1 MKKMKTLIKGGH
13 ILEPSLQ
20 LDEVLDVLIE
30 DGIITELGAGLDVA
44 DAEVIPAEGMFVMPG
59 FIDLHV
65 HFREPGFT
73 YKETVKTG
81 SMAAAAG
88 GYTTV
93 CPMPNTKPVA
103 DSKKRIE
110 DFLEIVKKDA
120 AINVLPVGSITEG
133 QNGEKLSDFRGMKA
147 AGICAL
153 SEDGKSVM
161 DEALYEEGM
170 RLAGTLSLPIF
181 AHCEDKNLVG
191 DGVMNEGETARR
203 FGLSGIS
210 NEVEDIIVRRD
221 IKLSEKTGAR
231 LHLCHCSTKNSV
243 DYIRDAKEKG
253 LKVSGEVCPHHFA
266 LCEDDITRDHGDF
279 KMNPPLRSREDM
291 EALRRGLKE
300 GVIDVISTDHAP
312 HGSEENDSSMKTAP
326 FGIVG
331 LETAFCLGVT
341 ELVEKGYLTRL
352 GLVEKMST
360 NPAKVLGI
368 DRGTLRTGAVADIVI
383 ADFDREWVIDKNKFF
398 SKGKNTPFHGK
409 TVRGKVLRTIV
420 GGKTVY
426 LD

>member
-1 MKKMKTLIKGGH
+1 MKTLIKGGH
-13 ILEPSLQ
+13 VLDPSQ
-20 LDEVLDVLIE
+20 SIDGVMDVLIE
-30 DGIITELGAGLDVA
+30 DGIVAKLGNGIEIP
-44 DAEVIPAEGMFVMPG
+44 DAEVIDAEGLFVMPG

-103 DSKKRIE
+103 DSRERIE
-110 DFLEIVKKDA
+110 DFLGIVERDSL
-120 AINVLPVGSITEG
+120 INVLPVGSITVG
-133 QNGEKLSDFRGMKA
+133 QDGKVLSDFEGMKE

-161 DEALYEEGM
+161 DEKLYEKGM
-170 RLAGTLSLPIF
+170 ELAKELSLPVF
-181 AHCEDKNLVG
+181 AHCEDKTLVG
-191 DGVMNEGETARR
+191 DGVMNEGEAAKRL
-203 FGLSGIS
+203 GLNGIS

-243 DYIRDAKEKG
+243 DYIRTAKEKG
-253 LKVSGEVCPHHFA
+253 QGVTGEVCPHHFT
-266 LCEDDITRDHGDF
+266 LCEDDITCDHGDF
-279 KMNPPLRSREDM
+279 KMNPPLRSREDV
-291 EALRRGLKE
+291 EALRKGLKE

-312 HGSEENDSSMKTAP
+312 HGSEENDASMKTAP

-341 ELVEKGYLTRL
+341 ELVKKGYLTRME
-352 GLVEKMST
+352 LVEKMST

-368 DRGTLRTGAVADIVI
+368 AKGTLRTGAVADVVI
-383 ADFDREWVIDKNKFF
+383 ADFDREWVIDRKKFF
-398 SKGKNTPFHGK
+398 SKGKNTPFDGR
-409 TVRGKVLRTIV
+409 TVRGKVLRTMV

-426 LD
+426 TDS